1 MNRCVLWVGPPG
13 SRLPARLGQGLPAVL
28 RSLPPGELRP
38 FNPAVS
44 GVAVLVVELRGHEHG
59 LTPLRLTQLQRDGF
73 MPWSL
78 ILLPARPRYS
88 CIDWL
93 DAGADRCLP
102 VDSDLAV
109 VEAMIRALLHR
120 CHGQPATY
128 TEHGVLRFEP
138 DTKTLF
144 HPGGRVALT
153 CGEPRVADVLF
164 QRGARHVRPEEIGQA
179 LRTDA
184 RLQRSPSLVSLY
196 IHRIN
201 RKIRP
206 YGLRIEFKR
215 AYGYRLRLDAE
226 DDARTERP
234 DWPAH
239 ASAHALHSWWS
250 AHANTHGPA

>member
-1 MNRCVLWVGPPG
+1 MNSCVLWIGPPG
-13 SRLPARLGQGLPAVL
+13 SQLRALLGRGLPAPL
-28 RSLPPGELRP
+28 RSLPPGDLRSS
-38 FNPAVS
+38 NPDLADV
-44 GVAVLVVELRGHEHG
+44 GVLVMEIREHEHG
-59 LTPLRLTQLQRDGF
+59 LAPTRLNQLQRDGF
-73 MPWSL
+73 KPWSL

-93 DAGADRCLP
+93 DAGADRCLSL
-102 VDSDLAV
+102 DSDLAV
-109 VEAMIRALLHR
+109 MGAMIRALLHR

-128 TEHGVLRFEP
+128 TEHGVLRFEH

-153 CGEPRVADVLF
+153 CGETRVADVLF

-179 LRTDA
+179 LRTDE

-206 YGLRIEFKR
+206 YGLHIEFKR

-234 DWPAH
+234 DWSAR